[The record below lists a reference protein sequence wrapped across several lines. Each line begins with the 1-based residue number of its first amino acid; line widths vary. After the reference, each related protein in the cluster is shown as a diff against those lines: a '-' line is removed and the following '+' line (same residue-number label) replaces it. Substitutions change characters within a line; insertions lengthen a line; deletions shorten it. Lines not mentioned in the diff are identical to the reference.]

1 MIRPTVIAV
10 LAFLV
15 LGLVAFFVWPFLVAT
30 FQDPVPAGQYPLS
43 DPRPEW
49 PASERIRPYSP
60 GVTMGS
66 DKAIHA
72 NVTGA
77 KVECAL
83 GVARC

>member
-1 MIRPTVIAV
+1 MIRPAVIAI
-10 LAFLV
+10 LAFV
-15 LGLVAFFVWPFLVAT
+15 FLGLVALLVWPTLAAI

-49 PASERIRPYSP
+49 PASERVRPYSP
-60 GVTMGS
+60 GPTMGS

-77 KVECAL
+77 KVDCAL
-83 GVARC
+83 GVASC